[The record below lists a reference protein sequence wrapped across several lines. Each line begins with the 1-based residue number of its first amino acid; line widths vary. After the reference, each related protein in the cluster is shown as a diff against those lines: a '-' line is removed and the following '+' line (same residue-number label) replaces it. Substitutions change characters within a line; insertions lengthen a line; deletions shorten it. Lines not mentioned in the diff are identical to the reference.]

1 MTKLR
6 YAQFATITLVIIAAI
21 WFYAR
26 PEIFAPKKEKA
37 AAPPV
42 PVVVAKASLRDVPVQ
57 LEITGRTE
65 AYETVTLKS
74 RVDGQVK
81 AVRFSE
87 GQHVGQGDVLL
98 QLDPADFQ
106 VKLNQALA
114 NQAKTNAQW
123 QKARADVERY
133 IALRAKGFV
142 SDEKV
147 AELSTA
153 AAAAESSAN
162 ADSAAAELARL
173 QLSYATIKAP
183 ISGIVGA
190 KLLFP
195 GAAVKANDTT
205 LVVVNRVK
213 PLYVSFNVPEKYLPT
228 LQAALHTGSKTMAA
242 GIALP
247 GSNELLTAQVRFI
260 DNGVDTSTGT
270 ILLKAVVANA
280 QEKLISGQFV
290 TVSLVLDQLKNAVVI
305 PAEAIQQGAE
315 GSFVFL
321 VKPDDTVEIRKVKI
335 GILQKTH
342 AVISEGLSADETV
355 VIEGQLRLS
364 AAARVKPVKPVDG
377 GKKPNKEPI

>member
-1 MTKLR
+1 MTRKRAAAIASILVVSV
-6 YAQFATITLVIIAAI
+6 ATI

-42 PVVVAKASLRDVPVQ
+42 PVVVAKASLQDVPVQ

-81 AVRFSE
+81 TVSFSE
-87 GQHVGQGDVLL
+87 GQHVGQGEVLL

-106 VKLNQALA
+106 AKLSQALA
-114 NQAKTNAQW
+114 NQAKSTAQW

-133 IALRAKGFV
+133 IALSAKGFV

-153 AAAAESSAN
+153 AAAAESSAS

-190 KLLFP
+190 KLVFP
-195 GAAVKANDTT
+195 GTAVKANDTT
-205 LVVVNRVK
+205 LAVVNRIK
-213 PLYVSFNVPEKYLPT
+213 PLYVSFNVPEKYLPV
-228 LQAALHTGSKTMAA
+228 LQTALHTGTKTMAA

-247 GSNELLTAQVRFI
+247 GSDELLAAQVRFI
-260 DNGVDTSTGT
+260 DNGVDASTGT
-270 ILLKAVVANA
+270 ILLKAMMANE
-280 QEKLISGQFV
+280 QEKLTSGQFV

-305 PAEAIQQGAE
+305 PAEAIQQSAE
-315 GSFVFL
+315 GSFVF
-321 VKPDDTVEIRKVKI
+321 VAKQDDTVEIRKVKI
-335 GILQKTH
+335 GNLQKTQ
-342 AVISEGLSADETV
+342 AVIAEGLSVDETV
-355 VIEGQLRLS
+355 VIEGQLRLT
-364 AAARVKPVKPVDG
+364 AAAHVKPIKPVDG
-377 GKKPNKEPI
+377 GTKPNN

>member
-1 MTKLR
+1 MTRKR
-6 YAQFATITLVIIAAI
+6 AAAIATILMVSVAAI

-42 PVVVAKASLRDVPVQ
+42 PVVVAKASLQDVSVQ

-81 AVRFSE
+81 TVRFSE

-106 VKLNQALA
+106 AKLNQALA

-153 AAAAESSAN
+153 AAAAESSAS

-190 KLLFP
+190 KLVFP

-205 LVVVNRVK
+205 LAVVNRVK
-213 PLYVSFNVPEKYLPT
+213 PLYVSFNVPEKYLPK
-228 LQAALHTGSKTMAA
+228 LQAALHTGKKTMAA
-242 GIALP
+242 EIALP
-247 GSNELLTAQVRFI
+247 GGSELLAAQVRFI
-260 DNGVDTSTGT
+260 DNGVDASTGT
-270 ILLKAVVANA
+270 ILLKAVMANE
-280 QEKLISGQFV
+280 QEKLTSGQFV

-305 PAEAIQQGAE
+305 PAEAIQQGAG
-315 GSFVFL
+315 GSFVF
-321 VKPDDTVEIRKVKI
+321 VAKTDDTVEIRKVKI
-335 GILQKTH
+335 GNLQKTQ
-342 AVISEGLSADETV
+342 AVIAEGLSAEEMV
-355 VIEGQLRLS
+355 VIEGQLRLT
-364 AAARVKPVKPVDG
+364 AAARIKPVDG
-377 GKKPNKEPI
+377 GKKPN